1 MYEKHNADYLLMK
14 SMDVIQKLLDKDKVG
29 YYTVYDEQEA
39 KGLIRDIQKY
49 YTDKEE
55 K

>member
-14 SMDVIQKLLDKDKVG
+14 AMDVLQKLLDKEKAG
-29 YYTVYDEQEA
+29 YYTVYDKHEA
-39 KGLIRDIQKY
+39 KRLIRDIQKY

-55 K
+55 